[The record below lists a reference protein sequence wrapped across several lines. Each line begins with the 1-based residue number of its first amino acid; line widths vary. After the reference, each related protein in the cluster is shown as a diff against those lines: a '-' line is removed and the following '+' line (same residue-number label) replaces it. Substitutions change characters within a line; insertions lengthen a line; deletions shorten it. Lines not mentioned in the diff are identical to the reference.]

1 MTVSKVTVSL
11 DPAVA
16 ERARLDVAEGKA
28 KSVSAWLNDAGRARV
43 DGDDFAVV
51 LAELFDDTGGPLT
64 EQELAQAR
72 RRLALAEQR

>member
-16 ERARLDVAEGKA
+16 ARARQDVAAGRA
-28 KSVSAWLNDAGRARV
+28 TSVSAWLNEAGRAKA
-43 DGDDFAVV
+43 DGDDLAAV
-51 LAELFDDTGGPLT
+51 LADLFVDTGGALT

-72 RRLALAEQR
+72 RKLSSAERR